1 MFFSIYTALCK
12 ENNEKPY
19 NLPLKLGAKS
29 NSMVAQWKTGSI
41 PRPDMLQKIAD
52 YFGVSVGYLMG
63 YETEKKP
70 AIPEDDELL
79 RKINSRPKVK
89 ELVTLLVE
97 MDDDQLA
104 AFLKLFSRP

>member
-1 MFFSIYTALCK
+1 MFWDNFKTLCTQAGKAPNTIAK
-12 ENNEKPY
+12 E
-19 NLPLKLGAKS
+19 LGIPS
-29 NSMVAQWKTGSI
+29 GSI
-41 PRPDMLQKIAD
+41 TAWSNGTNPRNTTLVKIAD
-52 YFGVSVGYLMG
+52 YFGVTTDYLISDI
-63 YETEKKP
+63 KKEL